1 MHHEYSNDC
10 TALMNW
16 ADCPAVEQ
24 DPQRHS
30 GVWMFRGT
38 RVPVA
43 ALFQNLSDGVSLA
56 EFVEIFPGFGTAQT
70 RLVLDHAARNTT
82 GTSGVMRFP

>member
-16 ADCPAVEQ
+16 ADFPAVEQ

-70 RLVLDHAARNTT
+70 RLVLDHAARDTT